1 MSELATIDI
10 TRIDI
15 VDGHNPRGTIDA
27 DQLQPLADSIGTHGV
42 LQPIIVQAAG
52 DRYTLV
58 AGERRYRAAG
68 IAGLTEIPAVVRDLN
83 GDAFSVVIVENLQ
96 REQLTPIEEA
106 RAFQRACNTGMAPAE
121 LAAAINVSEQ
131 LVRDRLALLK
141 LPETVQAK
149 VDARELTLAAAKSLQ
164 TFAVAGDLV
173 VAKAAELL
181 TKEYDPYEDAV
192 TARDLEWDPAW
203 VLDSVLEELS
213 AEGVAEGV
221 PFLAAATTGD
231 GRGRAHAFLNQEL
244 AWPEDVDV
252 AALQKKVKLLP
263 DVEYGPRY
271 CRPRAEAQELDDADL
286 DAARAF
292 GCVLTLPAADDS
304 QGVWITDA
312 VWLAD
317 RLSQKLDQALERR
330 AKKAGAKKTPAN
342 ATEAEKQRLDSERKE
357 RQKEQAAQLSARER
371 NLRIGIELFKKLHA
385 PAPSADGMRAI
396 AELVLAYAGE
406 DLGRRGLRF
415 TDEESQTVTTRKDGT
430 ISRVAYLKQTTDC
443 RALLA
448 KRLGKAET
456 AEEIYGVL
464 LQAIVAAGYADVN
477 AAPSSARWGEVR
489 AMHSYS
495 ASKPLLAAVDA
506 IAKSALPDDLRKKS
520 RKKSRPRR

>member
-10 TRIDI
+10 TRID
-15 VDGHNPRGTIDA
+15 VVEGHNPRGAIDA
-27 DQLQPLADSIGTHGV
+27 DLLQPLADSIGTHGV

-83 GDAFSVVIVENLQ
+83 GDAFSVAIVENLQ

-106 RAFQRACNTGMAPAE
+106 RAFQRACNTGMAPAD
-121 LAAAINVSEQ
+121 LAGAINVSEQ
-131 LVRDRLALLK
+131 LIRDRLALLK
-141 LPETVQAK
+141 LPESVQAK

-164 TFAVAGDLV
+164 TFAVAGDVV
-173 VAKAAELL
+173 VAKAAELV
-181 TKEYDPYEDAV
+181 TKEYDPYEDPITV
-192 TARDLEWDPAW
+192 RDLERDPAW
-203 VLDSVLEELS
+203 VLDSVLEEL
-213 AEGVAEGV
+213 GGEGV
-221 PFLAAATTGD
+221 PFLAAAVTGD
-231 GRGRAHAFLNQEL
+231 GRGRANAFLDQEL

-252 AALQKKVKLLP
+252 AALQKKVRLLP
-263 DVEYGPRY
+263 DVEYAPRY
-271 CRPRAEAQELDDADL
+271 GRPRAAAQELDDADL

-292 GCVLTLPAADDS
+292 GCVLTLPSADES

-317 RLSQKLDQALERR
+317 RLSQKVDQALEQR
-330 AKKAGAKKTPAN
+330 AKKAGAKRTPAN
-342 ATEAEKQRLDSERKE
+342 ATEAEKQRLDTERKK

-371 NLRIGIELFKKLHA
+371 NLRIGVELFKKLHA
-385 PAPSADGMRAI
+385 PAPSVDGMRAI

-448 KRLGKAET
+448 KRLGKAAT

-464 LQAIVAAGYADVN
+464 VQAIVAAGYADVN

-489 AMHSYS
+489 AMHSYG
-495 ASKPLLAAVDA
+495 ASRPLLAAVDA
-506 IAKSALPDDLRKKS
+506 IAKAVLPDALRKKS
-520 RKKSRPRR
+520 RARR